1 MKNKALDEHSLITS
15 HNKSENI
22 IENNSKTTNIN
33 ILLNRVKL
41 DKKKDLRKKVV
52 FLSLLFSALIVV
64 AFIALI

>member
-15 HNKSENI
+15 HNTSENI
-22 IENNSKTTNIN
+22 NENNSKTTNIN